1 MNVTHAVQQ
10 QTQLNRPIPSEQP
23 VISVREIKSILYL
36 GLPGGVDNLKEVEN
50 HTVDTY
56 A

>member
-1 MNVTHAVQQ
+1 MNITPVTQTPQQ
-10 QTQLNRPIPSEQP
+10 ASQPTQSDQV

-36 GLPGGVDNLKEVEN
+36 GLPGGVDNLKELEN

>member
-1 MNVTHAVQQ
+1 MI
-10 QTQLNRPIPSEQP
+10 IPSLIQQLSHQTRPVSSEQI
-23 VISVREIKSILYL
+23 VITAREIKSILYL
-36 GLPGGVDNLKEVEN
+36 GLPGGVDNPREVEN

>member
-1 MNVTHAVQQ
+1 MNITPIIPTT
-10 QTQLNRPIPSEQP
+10 TQLSQSSRSEQA

-36 GLPGGVDNLKEVEN
+36 GLPGRVDNPKEVEN

>member
-1 MNVTHAVQQ
+1 MDILPVIE
-10 QTQLNRPIPSEQP
+10 RPMSHTRPDVSEQ
-23 VISVREIKSILYL
+23 IIITAKEIKSILYL
-36 GLPGGVDNLKEVEN
+36 GVPGGVDNLRRVEN